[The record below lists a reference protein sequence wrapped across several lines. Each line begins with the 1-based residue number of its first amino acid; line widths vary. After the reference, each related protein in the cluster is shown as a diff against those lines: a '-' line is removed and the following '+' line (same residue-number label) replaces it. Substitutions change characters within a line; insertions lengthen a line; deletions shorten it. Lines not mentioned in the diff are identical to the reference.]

1 MFFVGDFHLHSK
13 YSRATSK
20 EMNLENLWKW
30 GQYKGIKV
38 LSAADFT
45 HPLWFAELQEKLE
58 PAEPGLFKLKSDIEK
73 KLESEVPESCRSD
86 TRFILTTEISCIYS
100 KNGRTRKVHNIV
112 FSPSLEIAQKI
123 NHRLGAIGNLRAD
136 GRPILGLDSKVL
148 LKMLLDISPE
158 CLLVPA
164 HAWTPHFSVFG
175 SNSGFDTL
183 EECFEELTPYIF
195 AIETGLSSDPEM
207 NWRLSQL
214 DGITLISN
222 SDSHSLPKIG
232 RECNI
237 FDTELSY
244 HGIATAMKKDPSRE
258 GQKLVMT
265 VEFFPEEGKYHVDGH
280 RNCGV
285 RLQPAESIR
294 QKNICPTCNK
304 PVTIGVLHRVEELAD
319 RPEGFKLRGAPPYK
333 KLIPLHEIIGE
344 AFNAG
349 PDTGGVQSERQKLLN
364 HFGNELKILLK
375 VPLEDLKNFTH
386 PLVSEGIKRVREDK
400 VVIEAGYDGEYGTI
414 HIFSDEERHATKQ
427 KQATLF

>member
-58 PAEPGLFKLKSDIEK
+58 PAERGLFKLKADAEK
-73 KLESEVPESCRSD
+73 KLAGEIPESCRSD
-86 TRFILTTEISCIYS
+86 PRFILTTEISCIYS
-100 KNGRTRKVHNIV
+100 KNGRTRKVHNII

-183 EECFEELTPYIF
+183 EECFEELTPHII

-207 NWRLSQL
+207 NGRLSQL
-214 DGITLISN
+214 DDLTLISN

-244 HGIATAMKKDPSRE
+244 RGITTAMKKDPARE

-285 RLQPAESIR
+285 RLAPAESIK
-294 QKNICPTCNK
+294 KNNLCPACGK

-319 RPEGFKLRGAPPYK
+319 RPEGFKLRGGPAFK
-333 KLIPLHEIIGE
+333 KLIPLQEIIGE
-344 AFNAG
+344 AFHVG
-349 PDTGGVQSERQKLLN
+349 PDTGGVQSEHRKLLN
-364 HFGNELKILLK
+364 RFGSELKILLK
-375 VPLEDLKNFTH
+375 VPLEDIKNFTH
-386 PLVSEGIKRVREDK
+386 PLVSEGIARVRQDR
-400 VVIEAGYDGEYGTI
+400 VLIEPGFDGEYGTI
-414 HIFSDEERHATKQ
+414 HIFSEEERHADAKKQ
-427 KQATLF
+427 TTLF